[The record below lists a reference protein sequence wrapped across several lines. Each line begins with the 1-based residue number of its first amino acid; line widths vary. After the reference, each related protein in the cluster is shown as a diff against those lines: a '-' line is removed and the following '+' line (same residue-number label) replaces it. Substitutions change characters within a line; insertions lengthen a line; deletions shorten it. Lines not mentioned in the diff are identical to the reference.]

1 MKNFVKSLII
11 LGFISIILGIISRLT
26 MQIIIVQAEAYL
38 QFSQFCY
45 LVAITFILYK
55 MGFKDEEE

>member
-45 LVAITFILYK
+45 LVAITCILYK